1 MKWFKRILLGAA
13 ALVLLVIAA
22 LYASS
27 EYVIKQHYTA
37 APRALNLADVDP
49 VPGEGERLA
58 RVFGCYR
65 GCHGRYMEGK
75 VAFEDPAFLRAVAPS
90 LKDAV
95 KNYDTQQLEALV
107 RQGVRPDGRSV
118 WAMPSGSFATMTDR
132 HLSEILGFIRD
143 YPEHERKFELP
154 GFRFY
159 AGGRVAVL
167 TGLMEAQAAIAAR
180 FEPLD
185 DEALGDP
192 MVQGRYFAL
201 NACSECHNTTL
212 DGFDGFTPSLAVA
225 KGYERVQFR
234 RLMSEGIGVGDRELG
249 LMSEVAKMRFS
260 QFKAEEVDALY
271 DYLQSR

>member
-1 MKWFKRILLGAA
+1 MKWFKRILLGVAGLA
-13 ALVLLVIAA
+13 ILLVAA
-22 LYASS
+22 FYASS
-27 EYVIKQHYTA
+27 EYVIRQHYA
-37 APRALNLADVDP
+37 AEPRVLHLADVEP
-49 VPGEGERLA
+49 VPGKGERLA

-95 KNYDTQQLEALV
+95 NDYSTQQIEALV

-118 WAMPSGSFATMTDR
+118 WAMPSGSFASMTDR
-132 HLSEILGFIRD
+132 HLAEILGFIRD
-143 YPEHERKFELP
+143 YPEHEREAELP
-154 GFRFY
+154 DFKFY

-167 TGLMEAQAAIAAR
+167 TGLMEAQATIAER

-185 DEALGDP
+185 DKDLVDP
-192 MVQGRYFAL
+192 MVHGRYLAL

-212 DGFDGFTPSLAVA
+212 DGFEGFTPSLAVA
-225 KGYERVQFR
+225 KGYDREQFK

-260 QFKAEEVDALY
+260 QFEPAEVDVLY

>member
-13 ALVLLVIAA
+13 GLVLLAIAA
-22 LYASS
+22 FYASS
-27 EYVIKQHYTA
+27 EYLIRQHYTA
-37 APRALNLADVDP
+37 EPRVLSLADMEA

-65 GCHGRYMEGK
+65 GCHGRHMQGN
-75 VAFEDPAFLRAVAPS
+75 VAFEDPSFLRAVAPS

-95 KNYDTQQLEALV
+95 DNYDTRQLEALV

-118 WAMPSGSFATMTDR
+118 WAMPSGSFASMTDR
-132 HLSEILGFIRD
+132 HLAEILGFIRD
-143 YPEHERKFELP
+143 YPEQERAAELP
-154 GFRFY
+154 DFKIY
-159 AGGRVAVL
+159 AGGRLAVL

-180 FEPLD
+180 FDPLD
-185 DEALGDP
+185 DNALSDP

-212 DGFDGFTPSLAVA
+212 DGFEGFTPSLAVA
-225 KGYERVQFR
+225 RGYDREQFR

-260 QFKAEEVDALY
+260 QFKPAEVDVLY

>member
-1 MKWFKRILLGAA
+1 MKWFKRILLGVT
-13 ALVLLVIAA
+13 ALLLLVIAA
-22 LYASS
+22 FYASS
-27 EYVIKQHYTA
+27 EYLIRQHYTA
-37 APRALNLADVDP
+37 EPRTLNLADLEP
-49 VPGEGERLA
+49 MPGEGERLA

-65 GCHGRYMEGK
+65 GCHGRHMEGN

-90 LKDAV
+90 LQDAV
-95 KNYDTQQLEALV
+95 KNYSSQQFEALV

-118 WAMPSGSFATMTDR
+118 WAMPSGSFASMTDR
-132 HLSEILGFIRD
+132 HLAEILGFIRD
-143 YPEHERKFELP
+143 YPVYEREAELP
-154 GFRFY
+154 DFKFY

-180 FEPLD
+180 FEPMTDKDLV
-185 DEALGDP
+185 DP
-192 MVQGRYFAL
+192 MVHGRYLAL

-212 DGFDGFTPSLAVA
+212 EGFEGFTPSLAVA
-225 KGYERVQFR
+225 KGYGRAQFK

-260 QFKAEEVDALY
+260 QFEPAEVDALY

>member
-1 MKWFKRILLGAA
+1 MKWLKRILLGVA
-13 ALVLLVIAA
+13 ALLLLLIAA
-22 LYASS
+22 FYASS
-27 EYVIKQHYTA
+27 EYVIRQHYTA
-37 APRALNLADVDP
+37 EPRALDLADVQP

-95 KNYDTQQLEALV
+95 KNYSTQQLEALI
-107 RQGVRPDGRSV
+107 RQGVRPDGKSV
-118 WAMPSGSFATMTDR
+118 WAMPSGSFASMTDR
-132 HLSEILGFIRD
+132 HLAEILGFIRD
-143 YPEHERKFELP
+143 YPEHERQAELP

-159 AGGRVAVL
+159 VGARVAVL
-167 TGLMEAQAAIAAR
+167 TGLLEAAAAIAAR

-185 DEALGDP
+185 DNELNDP
-192 MVQGRYFAL
+192 MVHGRYLAL

-212 DGFDGFTPSLAVA
+212 DGFEGFTPSLAVA
-225 KGYERVQFR
+225 RGYDREQFR
-234 RLMSEGIGVGDRELG
+234 RLMSEGKGVGDRELG

-260 QFKAEEVDALY
+260 QFKPAEVDVLY

>member
-13 ALVLLVIAA
+13 CLAVLVIAA
-22 LYASS
+22 FYASS
-27 EYVIKQHYTA
+27 EYIIKQHYTA
-37 APRALNLADVDP
+37 KPRTLNLADVETL
-49 VPGEGERLA
+49 PGEGERLA

-65 GCHGRYMEGK
+65 GCHGQHMEGS

-90 LKDAV
+90 LKHAV
-95 KNYDTQQLEALV
+95 RTYDTQQFEALV

-118 WAMPSGSFATMTDR
+118 WAMPSGSFASMTDR
-132 HLSEILGFIRD
+132 HLAEILGFIRD
-143 YPEHERKFELP
+143 YPEHERAADLP
-154 GFRFY
+154 DFQFY

-167 TGLMEAQAAIAAR
+167 TGLMEAQAAVAAR
-180 FEPLD
+180 FEPLESAD
-185 DEALGDP
+185 LSDP

-212 DGFDGFTPSLAVA
+212 DGFEGFTPSLAVA
-225 KGYERVQFR
+225 RGYSREQFR
-234 RLMSEGIGVGDRELG
+234 RLMSEGIGVGDRQLG

-260 QFKAEEVDALY
+260 HFNAAEVDALY

>member
-13 ALVLLVIAA
+13 GLVILVIAA
-22 LYASS
+22 FYASS
-27 EYVIKQHYTA
+27 EYVIRQHYTA
-37 APRALNLADVDP
+37 EPRALDLADVEP

-95 KNYDTQQLEALV
+95 KNYSTQQFEALV

-118 WAMPSGSFATMTDR
+118 WAMPSGSFASMTDR
-132 HLSEILGFIRD
+132 HLAEILGFIND
-143 YPEHERKFELP
+143 YPEREREAGLP
-154 GFRFY
+154 AFKFY

-185 DEALGDP
+185 DDALNDP
-192 MVQGRYFAL
+192 MVHGRYLAL

-212 DGFDGFTPSLAVA
+212 EGFEGFTPSLAVA
-225 KGYERVQFR
+225 KGYDREQFK
-234 RLMSEGIGVGDRELG
+234 RLMSEGIAVGDRELG

-260 QFKAEEVDALY
+260 QFKAAEVDTLY